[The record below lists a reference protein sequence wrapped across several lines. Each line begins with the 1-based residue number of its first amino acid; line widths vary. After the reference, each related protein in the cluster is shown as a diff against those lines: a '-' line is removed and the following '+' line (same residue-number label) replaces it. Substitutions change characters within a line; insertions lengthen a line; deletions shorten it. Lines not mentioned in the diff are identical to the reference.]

1 MLKTLKSCEYWL
13 LTTLQ
18 WTNIT
23 SIIFSCGTLSSF
35 LSLVILF
42 SVLQSSLFHGF
53 GCPKLKRWSSF
64 DFKCNS
70 FLILLK
76 NIWIGDLSVNISYF
90 MKIYSK
96 YCTYL
101 YHDLIKILY
110 TCFKSCFARHNEYT
124 ICRISFAK
132 FSDALPAFT
141 CVNVIDNPCCVCL
154 VIILWFFFFELIFLF
169 VYLTIK
175 FQLKILISILFHK
188 ILVKMI
194 DLIHLILLLFES
206 IQNISFLK
214 IL

>member
-35 LSLVILF
+35 LSLVIFF

-110 TCFKSCFARHNEYT
+110 TCFKSV
-124 ICRISFAK
+124 
-132 FSDALPAFT
+132 LPDT
-141 CVNVIDNPCCVCL
+141 MSIQ
-154 VIILWFFFFELIFLF
+154 F
-169 VYLTIK
+169 VESHLLN
-175 FQLKILISILFHK
+175 FQTHYQ
-188 ILVKMI
+188 
-194 DLIHLILLLFES
+194 LLLA
-206 IQNISFLK
+206 
-214 IL
+214 